1 MIWLIV
7 YGVLALLTFTVLTIL
22 ATISVKEENSIFK
35 FPVYHVQIGKLIVM
49 SLFFPFVWIA
59 IIISAIVNR

>member
-7 YGVLALLTFTVLTIL
+7 YGVLALLTFIVLTIS

-35 FPVYHVQIGKLIVM
+35 FPVYHQIGKLIVM